1 MQFPISCFDDFYK
14 DPDKVREFFGPDQQ
28 YLDLPS
34 IIISTK
40 NKRREYKIYFCVKE
54 YSLCNDFNAKN
65 GANKINE

>member
-1 MQFPISCFDDFYK
+1 MGSKSNKKSSNAYK
-14 DPDKVREFFGPDQQ
+14 LK
-28 YLDLPS
+28 LK
-34 IIISTK
+34 ISTK